1 MESLNQKIV
10 VAISIVAI
18 VLSSINLTTLF
29 LPKSASGSIN
39 LPFLSMPQNL
49 YVANVTY
56 YYSSMENYAL
66 RYELY
71 IVNPTNERHLFT
83 FAFAVIGLPQ
93 TAFNATVREF
103 QSFFFD
109 HDGSWVIG
117 QNAYTIWPNEAKQ
130 IIVGW
135 RELPYAP
142 KVRISLLDEFEGIVF
157 SEVLDVTKYV
167 Y

>member
-1 MESLNQKIV
+1 LNQKIV

-29 LPKSASGSIN
+29 LPKSARGSIN

-83 FAFAVIGLPQ
+83 FAFAVIGLPP

-109 HDGSWVIG
+109 HDSSWVIG

-157 SEVLDVTKYV
+157 SEVLDVTKHV